1 MLEQLRTN
9 LSLDVRAGEPLAA
22 HTTFKVG
29 GPAEYYYEA
38 KTVEDVMKA
47 VTVARQLG
55 VPYYLLGGGSNVLIS
70 DDGVKGLVIM
80 LACRGLRLEGES
92 VIAEAGA
99 TPGLIAQKTVTAG
112 LTGMEW
118 AVGLPGTVGGAVRGN
133 AGMWGSEMK
142 DSIVSVV
149 TLHDGEP
156 QLLSN
161 EDCRFAYRDSRFK
174 HETGW
179 VILEVTL
186 RLRPTAD
193 QAASRALLTK
203 YLLDKKAKQPLEY
216 PSAGCMFKNWRPASP
231 ADLDQLPKLLDLNG
245 EEKVPLTPQGTV
257 PAGWIID
264 RLGLKGYKMGQAQM
278 SEKHANFLVNLGGAD
293 ASNIVALASAIKM
306 KVRNATE
313 GLVQL
318 EEEVE
323 YVGF

>member
-1 MLEQLRTN
+1 MLDQLRAN
-9 LSLDVRAGEPLAA
+9 LSTDVRAGEPLAL

-29 GPAEYYYEA
+29 GPAEYFYEA

-47 VTVARQLG
+47 VTAARQLG

-70 DDGVKGLVIM
+70 DDGVKGLVI
-80 LACRGLRLEGES
+80 LLSCRGFRVEGES

-99 TPGLIAQKTVTAG
+99 TPGMIAQKTVAAG
-112 LTGMEW
+112 LTGFEW
-118 AVGLPGTVGGAVRGN
+118 AIGLPGTIGGAVRGN

-142 DSIVSVV
+142 DSVVSVV
-149 TLHDGEP
+149 TLRDGEP

-186 RLRPTAD
+186 KLKPTAD
-193 QAASRALLTK
+193 QAASQALLTK
-203 YLLDKKAKQPLEY
+203 YLLDKKAKQPIEY
-216 PSAGCMFKNWRPASP
+216 PSAGCMFKNWKPVS
-231 ADLDQLPKLLDLNG
+231 DEQLQQLPKLLDLNG
-245 EEKVPLTPQGTV
+245 DEKVPLTALGTV

-293 ASNIVALASAIKM
+293 ASNIIALASAIKM

-313 GLVQL
+313 GLIQL